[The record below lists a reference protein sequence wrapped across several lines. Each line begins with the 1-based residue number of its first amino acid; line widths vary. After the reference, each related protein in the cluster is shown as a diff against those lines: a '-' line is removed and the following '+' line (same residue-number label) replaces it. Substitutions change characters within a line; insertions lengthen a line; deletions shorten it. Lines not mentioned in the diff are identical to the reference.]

1 MRHRQC
7 TLTTIQHTECNSL
20 YSQYAPLYHGLGY
33 HQNYVQTYA
42 TEATAAV
49 ASAVDP
55 MHHSTFYAPKTSV
68 SLSHDLQMKYADMLS
83 HQSQYL
89 MKHENV
95 LKTNMH
101 AIDGGLMHGYGDIDS
116 YYYHLEQQRGLVDD
130 LHFRVANGAHYGYHY
145 NPYYGYGHYPYAN
158 YPYSE
163 SYEHNVK
170 YEQEWG
176 NPYLNAV
183 LNQPAAAPV
192 EEAEEDVAPELTPGE
207 IAGIVIG
214 SVVGCLLLLLLC
226 ALARNNMGRS
236 R

>member
-1 MRHRQC
+1 
-7 TLTTIQHTECNSL
+7 
-20 YSQYAPLYHGLGY
+20 
-33 HQNYVQTYA
+33 
-42 TEATAAV
+42 
-49 ASAVDP
+49 
-55 MHHSTFYAPKTSV
+55 
-68 SLSHDLQMKYADMLS
+68 
-83 HQSQYL
+83 

-101 AIDGGLMHGYGDIDS
+101 AIDGGLLHGYGDIDS
-116 YYYHLEQQRGLVDD
+116 YYYHLEQQRSLVDD
-130 LHFRVANGAHYGYHY
+130 LHFRVAQGGVYGYHY

-183 LNQPAAAPV
+183 LNQPADPVV